1 MEKVETKIEFEKVAR
16 NLNEWYRTIKQNNIP
31 KATAMRE
38 KIIKTLP
45 DMEENQNVLLY
56 FNLIDSRFKLMTEN
70 YSESG
75 NLLGKVKYET
85 LETTTDDMIQYYFY
99 LFNGMYH
106 FYEKDFIEAINFYRI
121 AESKLNKVPDEIERA
136 EFHFQTAIA
145 YYEIRQNFFS
155 LNHAEKALESFKA
168 HEDYTNR
175 VIKCTMLF
183 AMNKVDLQQWE
194 EAISLYKHAIHIA
207 SQNKDGHSEGLGHFN
222 LGVCFERQELL
233 EEAKDHFQKA
243 LAIPAHCESVYS
255 IRSMYMLSRVFYKL
269 GSKEMAREW
278 GNKALAYAE
287 KVNEQVYKAKLNL
300 IYFLYDATDSASFD
314 LNMNVLKEKNL
325 WSDVADLSLNAALY
339 YKKQEN
345 ADLSSKYFEEACT
358 AKDQILKLT
367 EALS

>member
-16 NLNEWYRTIKQNNIP
+16 NLNEWYRIIKQNNIP

-38 KIIKTLP
+38 KIVKALP

-75 NLLGKVKYET
+75 HLLGKMNYEA
-85 LETTTDDMIQYYFY
+85 LETSTDDMIQYYFY

-121 AESKLNKVPDEIERA
+121 AENKLNKVPDEIERA

-168 HEDYTNR
+168 HEGYTNR
-175 VIKCTMLF
+175 VIKCHMLF
-183 AMNKVDLQQWE
+183 AMNKVDLQEWE
-194 EAISLYKHAIHIA
+194 EAFSLYKHAIHLA

-222 LGVCFERQELL
+222 LGVCYEKQERL
-233 EEAKDHFQKA
+233 EEAKEQFQKA

-255 IRSMYMLSRVFYKL
+255 VRSMYMLTRVFYKL
-269 GSKEMAREW
+269 GSNEQAREW
-278 GNKALAYAE
+278 GTKALAYAHE
-287 KVNEQVYKAKLNL
+287 VNEEVYKTKLNL
-300 IYFLYDATDSASFD
+300 IYFLYDATDPASFD
-314 LNMNVLKEKNL
+314 LSMNVLKEKKL
-325 WSDVADLSLNAALY
+325 WDDVADLCQMAAFHF
-339 YKKQEN
+339 KKQDN
-345 ADLSSKYFEEACT
+345 TRLSSKYFEEACT
-358 AKDQILKLT
+358 AKDQILRFT
-367 EALS
+367 EA